1 MIKLKVF
8 ISIYALCPYKDKLF
22 LLMPLKCRMP
32 PLKFMATQKQPSQET
47 ERAADVLRT
56 GIEPYMYIN

>member
-1 MIKLKVF
+1 
-8 ISIYALCPYKDKLF
+8 
-22 LLMPLKCRMP
+22 MPLKCRMP

-56 GIEPYMYIN
+56 GIELYMIISKLCYLQAVLQAVKKDFCKICIY